1 MADMTITVDPD
12 ELLGLI
18 AVAELGQVAK
28 PDGGQDEPDGG
39 QAETESKEADAES
52 EAAPP
57 GPPTRESTAKALMR
71 AGLAAKLDELGL
83 PWAPSPEAVQNRA
96 LELAQKDDTSQ
107 RRTLRRLA
115 NDARVRKY
123 GTTILTVAALVVL
136 WGGYIQHWQWTGFPA
151 NEQLWDWFHLLLL
164 PVVFGTLPLWIQDA
178 EYISRA
184 RRATYIVATVAF
196 IGFVIVGYLAPLS
209 WTGFSGNTLWDWF
222 ELIVLPVAVISVRA
236 WPTAGRPVRAYHKA
250 TAAGL
255 ALAWV
260 ATLIGGYDANWRWT
274 GYQGNTLW
282 DWLSLL
288 LLPLVFPTILLP
300 TILKWISGNAEQRA
314 KKAEE
319 ERKNAA
325 ASSVLSQANA

>member
-28 PDGGQDEPDGG
+28 SDGG

-57 GPPTRESTAKALMR
+57 SPPTRESTAKALMR

-83 PWAPSPEAVQNRA
+83 PWAPSPEAVQSRA
-96 LELAQKDDTSQ
+96 LELAQKDDTSR
-107 RRTLRRLA
+107 RRTLRKLA

-123 GTTILTVAALVVL
+123 GSTILLVAALVVL

-164 PVVFGTLPLWIQDA
+164 PVVFGTLPLWIKDA
-178 EYISRA
+178 EYISRT
-184 RRATYIVATVAF
+184 RRAIYIAATLAF
-196 IGFVIVGYLAPLS
+196 IGFVIVGYLAPLG

-236 WPTAGRPVRAYHKA
+236 WPTGSSSQKTHRRHRGGRSSR
-250 TAAGL
+250 L
-255 ALAWV
+255 
-260 ATLIGGYDANWRWT
+260 
-274 GYQGNTLW
+274 
-282 DWLSLL
+282 
-288 LLPLVFPTILLP
+288 
-300 TILKWISGNAEQRA
+300 
-314 KKAEE
+314 
-319 ERKNAA
+319 
-325 ASSVLSQANA
+325 SSVMLASRRDTCHPLRSVPV

>member
-1 MADMTITVDPD
+1 
-12 ELLGLI
+12 LGLI

-28 PDGGQDEPDGG
+28 LDGGEADAGSKEAD
-39 QAETESKEADAES
+39 AESKEADAES
-52 EAAPP
+52 EAAPQS
-57 GPPTRESTAKALMR
+57 PPTHESVAKAMMH

-83 PWAPSPEAVQNRA
+83 PWAPSPEAVQSRV
-96 LELAQKDDTSQ
+96 LELARQDDASQ
-107 RRTLRRLA
+107 RSALRRLA
-115 NDARVRKY
+115 TNARVRKY
-123 GTTILTVAALVVL
+123 GITILTVAALVVL

-164 PVVFGTLPLWIQDA
+164 PVVFGTLPLWIEHA
-178 EYISRA
+178 EYISRT
-184 RRATYIVATVAF
+184 RRAIYIVAILAF
-196 IGFVIVGYLAPLS
+196 TGFVIVGYLAPIA

-250 TAAGL
+250 TVAGL
-255 ALAWV
+255 SLAWV
-260 ATLIGGYDANWRWT
+260 VTLVGGYDGNWRWT
-274 GYQGNTLW
+274 GYPGNTLW

-288 LLPLVFPTILLP
+288 LLPLVFPTIVLP
-300 TILKWISGNAEQRA
+300 ALLKWISGNAEQRA

-325 ASSVLSQANA
+325 AGSVLSEANA

>member
-18 AVAELGQVAK
+18 AVAELGQVSK
-28 PDGGQDEPDGG
+28 SNGGESDTESEES
-39 QAETESKEADAES
+39 ETESKETDAES
-52 EAAPP
+52 EAAPQS
-57 GPPTRESTAKALMR
+57 PPTHESTAKALMR

-96 LELAQKDDTSQ
+96 LELAHEDDTSQ
-107 RRTLRRLA
+107 RRALRRLA

-123 GTTILTVAALVVL
+123 GTTILTVATLVVL
-136 WGGYIQHWQWTGFPA
+136 WGGYVQHWQWTGFPA

-164 PVVFGTLPLWIQDA
+164 PVVFGTLPLWIQHA
-178 EYISRA
+178 EYISRT
-184 RRATYIVATVAF
+184 RRAIYIVAILAF
-196 IGFVIVGYLAPLS
+196 TGFVIVGYLAPLN

-222 ELIVLPVAVISVRA
+222 ELIVLPVALISIRV
-236 WPTAGRPVRAYHKA
+236 WPTAGRPVQAYHKA

-260 ATLIGGYDANWRWT
+260 ATLIGGYGANWRWT

-300 TILKWISGNAEQRA
+300 VILKWTSGNAEQRA

-319 ERKNAA
+319 ERKNAPA
-325 ASSVLSQANA
+325 GSVLSQASA

>member
-18 AVAELGQVAK
+18 AVTELGEVAK
-28 PDGGQDEPDGG
+28 LDGG
-39 QAETESKEADAES
+39 EAGAES
-52 EAAPP
+52 EAAP
-57 GPPTRESTAKALMR
+57 GSPPTRESTAKALMR

-83 PWAPSPEAVQNRA
+83 PWAPSAEAVLDRA
-96 LELAQKDDTSQ
+96 LELATKDDPSKQ
-107 RRTLRRLA
+107 GALRRLA

-123 GTTILTVAALVVL
+123 GITILTVATLVLL

-151 NEQLWDWFHLLLL
+151 NEQLWDWMHLLIL
-164 PVVFGTLPLWIQDA
+164 PVVLGTLPLWIKHA
-178 EYISRA
+178 EYISRT
-184 RRATYIVATVAF
+184 RRAVYVVAIVAFTV
-196 IGFVIVGYLAPLS
+196 FVIVGYLAPLS

-250 TAAGL
+250 TVAGL
-255 ALAWV
+255 TLAWV
-260 ATLIGGYDANWRWT
+260 ATLVGGYDANWSWT

-282 DWLSLL
+282 DWLQLL

-300 TILKWISGNAEQRA
+300 AMLNWISDNAEQRA
-314 KKAEE
+314 EKAEE
-319 ERKNAA
+319 ERKKPEAG
-325 ASSVLSQANA
+325 SVLSQSKT

>member
-18 AVAELGQVAK
+18 AVAELGLVAK
-28 PDGGQDEPDGG
+28 SDGDEAD
-39 QAETESKEADAES
+39 AESKAESKEAEAES
-52 EAAPP
+52 EAAPQS
-57 GPPTRESTAKALMR
+57 PPSNESTARALMR
-71 AGLAAKLDELGL
+71 AGLAARLDELGL
-83 PWAPSPEAVQNRA
+83 PWAPSPEAVQSRA
-96 LELAQKDDTSQ
+96 LELAHKDDASQ
-107 RRTLRRLA
+107 QSALRRLA

-123 GTTILTVAALVVL
+123 GTAILTVAVLVVL
-136 WGGYIQHWQWTGFPA
+136 WGGYLQHWQWTGFPA

-164 PVVFGTLPLWIQDA
+164 PVVFGTLPLWIEHA
-178 EYISRA
+178 EYISRT
-184 RRATYIVATVAF
+184 RRAIYITAIVAFT
-196 IGFVIVGYLAPLS
+196 GFVIAGYLAPIG
-209 WTGFSGNTLWDWF
+209 WTGFSGNTLWDWL
-222 ELIVLPVAVISVRA
+222 ELIVLPVAVICVRA

-250 TAAGL
+250 GATGL
-255 ALAWV
+255 TVAWV
-260 ATLIGGYDANWRWT
+260 VTLVGGYDAHWSWT

-300 TILKWISGNAEQRA
+300 AMLKWISGNAEQRA

-325 ASSVLSQANA
+325 ASSALSQAKA

>member
-28 PDGGQDEPDGG
+28 SDGG
-39 QAETESKEADAES
+39 EADAES
-52 EAAPP
+52 KESDAESKEAGAAPQS
-57 GPPTRESTAKALMR
+57 PPTRESTAKAVMR
-71 AGLAAKLDELGL
+71 AGLAARLDELGL
-83 PWAPSPEAVQNRA
+83 PWAPSPEAVQSRA
-96 LELAQKDDTSQ
+96 LELAHKDDASQ
-107 RRTLRRLA
+107 RSALRRLA

-123 GTTILTVAALVVL
+123 GITILTVATLVVL

-164 PVVFGTLPLWIQDA
+164 PVVFGTLPLWIEHA
-178 EYISRA
+178 EYISRT
-184 RRATYIVATVAF
+184 RRVIYIAAILAF
-196 IGFVIVGYLAPLS
+196 IGFVIVGYLAPIA

-222 ELIVLPVAVISVRA
+222 ELVMLPVAVISVRA

-250 TAAGL
+250 TVAGL
-255 ALAWV
+255 GLAWV
-260 ATLIGGYDANWRWT
+260 ITLVGGYDGNWNWT
-274 GYQGNTLW
+274 GYPGNTLW

-300 TILKWISGNAEQRA
+300 AILKWISGNAEQRA

-325 ASSVLSQANA
+325 ASSVLSEANA

>member
-1 MADMTITVDPD
+1 MAGMTITVDPD

-28 PDGGQDEPDGG
+28 SDDGEAD
-39 QAETESKEADAES
+39 AESKEADAES
-52 EAAPP
+52 EAVPP
-57 GPPTRESTAKALMR
+57 SPPTRESTAKELMR

-83 PWAPSPEAVQNRA
+83 PWAPSPEAVQSRA
-96 LELAQKDDTSQ
+96 LELRQKDDLS
-107 RRTLRRLA
+107 RRRGLRRLA
-115 NDARVRKY
+115 NDPRVRKY
-123 GTTILTVAALVVL
+123 GGSFLTVAALVVL

-178 EYISRA
+178 EYIGRT
-184 RRATYIVATVAF
+184 RRAIYVAATVAF

-236 WPTAGRPVRAYHKA
+236 WPSAGRPVRAYHKA
-250 TAAGL
+250 TVAGL

-260 ATLIGGYDANWRWT
+260 ATLIGGYDAHWSWT

-300 TILKWISGNAEQRA
+300 AILKWTSGNAEQRA
-314 KKAEE
+314 KKAAE

-325 ASSVLSQANA
+325 ASSVLSQANT